1 MQTDAWLN
9 QDDHFAPG
17 RELFRSDRTFKVWA
31 YALSHSQL
39 LLRSGPLGDDP
50 RIDVLFKPVAA
61 MRSGMVYQG
70 LVIRCATD
78 TERLRIEAGA
88 GKCVPGYR
96 VHILE
101 SSDGRT
107 DYVISMAVGWA
118 TDDEEAGAP
127 SSLAF
132 FFGATDPAR
141 VLPQDAS

>member
-9 QDDHFAPG
+9 QDGDFAPG
-17 RELFRSDRTFKVWA
+17 RVLFRSDRTFKVWA

-39 LLRSGPLGDDP
+39 LLRSPGVDGGP
-50 RIDVLFKPVAA
+50 RIDVLFKPVLA
-61 MRSGMVYQG
+61 MRTGMDYEG
-70 LVIRCATD
+70 LVIRCAT
-78 TERLRIEAGA
+78 TEEHARIVAEG
-88 GKCVPGYR
+88 GNSDHNR

-107 DYVISMAVGWA
+107 DYVISGAVGWA
-118 TDDEEAGAP
+118 SDDEESGAP

-141 VLPQDAS
+141 ALPTGSP